1 MLGDL
6 IAEEKIKII
15 GRRVLSVDNG
25 IPEIETSTAG
35 TGNYKGTDYQQT
47 STFCTIPRSDDGK
60 IFYVKG
66 QGTITTTK
74 GEMATYSGQA
84 VGKQSEAGSGAM
96 RFYGSLFYQTSSKEG
111 KLSSLS
117 NLVAVFETV
126 VDDSNN
132 ALAKIWEWK

>member
-1 MLGDL
+1 
-6 IAEEKIKII
+6 
-15 GRRVLSVDNG
+15 
-25 IPEIETSTAG
+25 
-35 TGNYKGTDYQQT
+35 
-47 STFCTIPRSDDGK
+47 
-60 IFYVKG
+60 
-66 QGTITTTK
+66 
-74 GEMATYSGQA
+74 MATYSGQA
-84 VGKQSEAGSGAM
+84 VGKQSEVASGAM